1 MANDEHLAKLLEGIP
16 AWNRW
21 RKEQPKIRPGLTGAE
36 LSGTN
41 LQEANLEDADLSNAQ
56 LAGAN
61 LIWARLEGA
70 DLQEANLKDAD
81 LSNAQL
87 AGANLTW
94 ARLEGADLEF
104 ADLSEARLVE
114 ASLLAAELR
123 AADLTGA
130 DLRGAVLGAAR
141 IEDTTLRGAQFDA
154 AEFGDTI
161 LANLDL
167 RAVRGLETAVHSGP
181 SMVGVD
187 TLYRSE
193 GQIPEIFLRG
203 AGVPENLI
211 AHLRSLT
218 ARAAIEYFSCFL
230 SHSSR
235 DKLFVD
241 RLYADLQARGVRVW
255 YFPED
260 ARTGRAV
267 WGEIDRPI
275 RTFDKVLLVCSEAS
289 LQSGPVLR
297 EVERALQREEAERR
311 EVLFPLR
318 LDDYVLDGWSHPRLA
333 DVRSKVIGDFRAWA
347 TDPDGYHKAFTKLMA
362 DLQPDEPRRVRL
374 HLPTGA

>member
-1 MANDEHLAKLLEGIP
+1 MANDEHLAKLLEGIE

-21 RKEQPKIRPGLTGAE
+21 RETHPGLRPDLA
-36 LSGTN
+36 S
-41 LQEANLEDADLSNAQ
+41 LQLP
-56 LAGAN
+56 
-61 LIWARLEGA
+61 GA
-70 DLQEANLKDAD
+70 DLREVNFADVNLGGAV
-81 LSNAQL
+81 LPQ
-87 AGANLTW
+87 ANLTW
-94 ARLEGADLEF
+94 AHLEGANLEF

-123 AADLTGA
+123 AADLSRA
-130 DLRGAVLGAAR
+130 DLRGALLGAAR
-141 IEDTTLRGAQFDA
+141 IEDATLHGAHLDT

-181 SMVGVD
+181 SSVGID

-289 LQSGPVLR
+289 LQSGPVLL

-311 EVLFPLR
+311 EVLFPVR
-318 LDDYVLDGWSHPRLA
+318 LDDYVLDGWSHPRQA

-347 TDPDGYHKAFTKLMA
+347 KDPDGYQKAFTKLMA
-362 DLQPDEPRRVRL
+362 DLQPDEPGPVRRL
-374 HLPTGA
+374 SSTGT